1 MKSPKDYSSA
11 KIKQNKKKIRTMG
24 CKTQNDDFIISYSK
38 FLDLKF
44 MDQCQSL
51 PGSSSEMFSPFL
63 LILVDLL
70 QVL

>member
-1 MKSPKDYSSA
+1 
-11 KIKQNKKKIRTMG
+11 MG
-24 CKTQNDDFIISYSK
+24 WKTQNDDFIISYSK

-44 MDQCQSL
+44 MDQFQSL
-51 PGSSSEMFSPFL
+51 LGSSSEMFSPFL